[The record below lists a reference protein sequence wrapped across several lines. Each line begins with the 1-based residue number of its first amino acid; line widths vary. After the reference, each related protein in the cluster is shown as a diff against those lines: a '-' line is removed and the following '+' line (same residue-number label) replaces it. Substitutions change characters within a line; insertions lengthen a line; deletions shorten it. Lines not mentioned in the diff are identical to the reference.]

1 MRKRKHW
8 FLPENPD
15 VLRTLVA
22 QADLTVAGAVAFAA
36 WAGGDLAQEEQVRAC
51 EHQADEVRRQLS
63 QQLRQAFS
71 TPVDQEDLFTLSER
85 LDAVLNGLKNVVREA
100 DSYAL
105 EPDTAIASL
114 AAEIETGVQHL
125 RTAIDHLAKDGDVAT
140 READEAVSAE
150 RRMEKIYRRAM
161 RDLLAVDDLHV
172 VVTRGELY
180 RRTLEVGERLTRV
193 ADRVWYAVV
202 KEA

>member
-1 MRKRKHW
+1 MSKHW
-8 FLPENPD
+8 FLPQNPD
-15 VLRTLVA
+15 VLQTLTA
-22 QADLTVAGAVAFAA
+22 QADITVAGAIAFAS
-36 WAGGDLAQEEQVRAC
+36 WASGDLAQEAQVRAC

-63 QQLRQAFS
+63 LQLRQAFS

-105 EPDTAIASL
+105 EPDAAIA
-114 AAEIETGVQHL
+114 AMAGEIATGVQHL
-125 RTAIDHLAKDGDVAT
+125 RTAMHHLDQDGDVAT
-140 READEAVSAE
+140 READLAVSAE
-150 RRMEKIYRRAM
+150 RRMEKIYRDAM
-161 RDLLAVDDLHV
+161 RGLLAVDDLRE
-172 VVTRGELY
+172 VVTRGEFY
-180 RRTLEVGERLTRV
+180 RRTLDIGQRLTRV

>member
-1 MRKRKHW
+1 MRKHW
-8 FLPENPD
+8 FLPQNPD
-15 VLRTLVA
+15 VLQTLTA
-22 QADLTVAGAVAFAA
+22 QADITVAGAIAFAS
-36 WAGGDLAQEEQVRAC
+36 WANGDLTQEAQVRAC

-63 QQLRQAFS
+63 LQLRQAFS

-105 EPDTAIASL
+105 EPDAAIA
-114 AAEIETGVQHL
+114 AMAGEIATGVQHL
-125 RTAIDHLAKDGDVAT
+125 RTAMHHLDKDGDLAT
-140 READEAVSAE
+140 READLAVSAE
-150 RRMEKIYRRAM
+150 RRMEKIYRDAM
-161 RDLLAVDDLHV
+161 RGLLAVDDLREV
-172 VVTRGELY
+172 MTRGEFY
-180 RRTLEVGERLTRV
+180 RRTLDIGQRLTRV

>member
-1 MRKRKHW
+1 MRKHW
-8 FLPENPD
+8 FLPQNPD
-15 VLRTLVA
+15 VLHTLAA
-22 QADLTVAGAVAFAA
+22 QADVTVAGAIAFAS
-36 WAGGDLAQEEQVRAC
+36 WAGGDPTQEAQVRAC

-63 QQLRQAFS
+63 LQLRQAFS

-105 EPDTAIASL
+105 EPDAAIA
-114 AAEIETGVQHL
+114 AMAGEIATGVQHL
-125 RTAIDHLAKDGDVAT
+125 RTAMNHLDKDGDVAT
-140 READEAVSAE
+140 READAAVSAE
-150 RRMEKIYRRAM
+150 RRMEKIYRDAM
-161 RDLLAVDDLHV
+161 RGLLAVDDLRE
-172 VVTRGELY
+172 VVTRGEFY
-180 RRTLEVGERLTRV
+180 RRTLDIGQRLTRV

>member
-1 MRKRKHW
+1 MRKHW
-8 FLPENPD
+8 FLPQNPD
-15 VLRTLVA
+15 VLQTLTA
-22 QADLTVAGAVAFAA
+22 QADITVAGAIAFAS
-36 WAGGDLAQEEQVRAC
+36 WASGDLAQEAQVRAC

-63 QQLRQAFS
+63 LQLRQAFS

-105 EPDTAIASL
+105 EPDAAIA
-114 AAEIETGVQHL
+114 AMAGEIATGVQHL
-125 RTAIDHLAKDGDVAT
+125 RTAMHHLDQDGDVAT
-140 READEAVSAE
+140 READLAVSAE
-150 RRMEKIYRRAM
+150 RRMEKIYRDAM
-161 RDLLAVDDLHV
+161 RGLLAVDDLRE
-172 VVTRGELY
+172 VVTRGEFY
-180 RRTLEVGERLTRV
+180 RRTLDIGQRLTRV